1 MSDLKLRVTLEAID
15 KLTAP
20 LRGIAKT
27 RQRLTQSY
35 RTDMRSYYVDIEK
48 AEKALAG
55 VRETQRKMIAAGNH
69 NTSASIQAE
78 QALMKRIEETNAAIE
93 RRNRLMD
100 QEMAKIRKRQAAM
113 DRGKKLMKGG
123 GIALA
128 SASAATYAGIRF
140 MAPGFD
146 FDEQMSKVQALT
158 RLNKNDPMLAKLRDQ
173 AKDLG
178 ATTWASA
185 TQVADAQA
193 FYAMAGF
200 DPQAI
205 MDALPATLDLAKA
218 GGVDVGRAADIGS
231 NILSAFGLEPTE
243 MDKVADILVSVF
255 TRTNTSLEML
265 GDTMKYVGPIAKDLK
280 IPLEEATAMAGIL
293 GNVGI
298 QGSQAGTAM
307 RALQSRL
314 AAPPSAAKKALKEL
328 KVSTKDVA
336 GNFRSMPEILADV
349 MKATSKLGNADRLGY
364 LKAIAG
370 EEAGSAF
377 AAFLDKNNY
386 QDLIKVIEAAY
397 NAQSSFADELTESF
411 NNLSE
416 SGEKAL
422 KDLGID
428 TLNEN
433 KELKEIPE
441 LLNEIVEASKD
452 LDKADQIDL
461 MQKIGG
467 NKLAEAFSAALEE
480 ADINSDNFIDVIE
493 KFYKV
498 EGESARVARTMG
510 DNLKGDWVG
519 LQSAIES
526 VQIEIAEIEGGPLRK
541 VVQTITKMV
550 RAVSEWTRNNPKI
563 AKTIAFVTSGII
575 ALIGALGGLAIIIG
589 IINVVFLANPVSWI
603 ILGIVAAIA
612 ALVAGIAAFVKY
624 KEQVIDFFK
633 AFYSSPAKYIT
644 KVIDWFTNLLD
655 IVSNMIENIPVIGPI
670 FKWSFEI
677 AIAPLRALL
686 MLFKGIWEVLQW
698 LWNNMGKIGA
708 IFVEAWTSIKN
719 ALEPVV
725 EIFKAII
732 GFIDSMIEKIKNFQM
747 PDWIQTAIDFMSGE
761 SEDGGIKNST
771 AYDQINMMYMPAQPE
786 ANAKTVTN
794 NNDVSVH
801 VTTQSN
807 ASPAIIAGAVG
818 KAVSSSLIG
827 DEY

>member
-35 RTDMRSYYVDIEK
+35 RTDMRSYYSDIEK

-78 QALMKRIEETNAAIE
+78 EALMKRIEETNAAIE

-128 SASAATYAGIRF
+128 SASAATYAGVRF

-185 TQVADAQA
+185 TQAADAQA

-205 MDALPATLDLAKA
+205 IDALPATLDLAKA

-243 MDKVADILVSVF
+243 MDKVADIMVSVF

-441 LLNEIVEASKD
+441 LLNEIVEASKA

-563 AKTIAFVTSGII
+563 AKTLAFVTSGII
-575 ALIGALGGLAIIIG
+575 ALTGALGGLAIIIG
-589 IINVVFLANPVSWI
+589 IINVVFLANPVSWV

-644 KVIDWFTNLLD
+644 KVIDWFSNLLD
-655 IVSNMIENIPVIGPI
+655 IVSNMIENIPVIGPLL
-670 FKWSFEI
+670 KWAFEI
-677 AIAPLRALL
+677 AIAPLRGLL
-686 MLFKGIWEVLQW
+686 TLFKKLWEGLQW
-698 LWNNMGKIGA
+698 IWDNIDKIGA
-708 IFVEAWTSIKN
+708 TFVEAWESIKN
-719 ALEPVV
+719 ALEPVADL
-725 EIFKAII
+725 FKTII

-771 AYDQINMMYMPAQPE
+771 AYDQINMMYMPAQPK

-794 NNDVSVH
+794 NNEVSVH

>member
-113 DRGKKLMKGG
+113 DRGKKFMKGG

-128 SASAATYAGIRF
+128 SASAATYAGVRF

-185 TQVADAQA
+185 TQAADAQA

-205 MDALPATLDLAKA
+205 IDALPATLDLAKA

-563 AKTIAFVTSGII
+563 
-575 ALIGALGGLAIIIG
+575 GACNI
-589 IINVVFLANPVSWI
+589 FCVSRF
-603 ILGIVAAIA
+603 A
-612 ALVAGIAAFVKY
+612 
-624 KEQVIDFFK
+624 
-633 AFYSSPAKYIT
+633 
-644 KVIDWFTNLLD
+644 
-655 IVSNMIENIPVIGPI
+655 
-670 FKWSFEI
+670 
-677 AIAPLRALL
+677 
-686 MLFKGIWEVLQW
+686 
-698 LWNNMGKIGA
+698 
-708 IFVEAWTSIKN
+708 
-719 ALEPVV
+719 
-725 EIFKAII
+725 
-732 GFIDSMIEKIKNFQM
+732 
-747 PDWIQTAIDFMSGE
+747 
-761 SEDGGIKNST
+761 
-771 AYDQINMMYMPAQPE
+771 
-786 ANAKTVTN
+786 TN
-794 NNDVSVH
+794 N
-801 VTTQSN
+801 Q
-807 ASPAIIAGAVG
+807 
-818 KAVSSSLIG
+818 
-827 DEY
+827 